1 MSAKK
6 KPVKKRPAA
15 RPKPRPSKKA
25 ETGIDAVKRLQK
37 VIDQKGHD
45 TYGALVFSEPIDP
58 VEVAMAERKL
68 GVRLPPSYVK
78 LVTKHGCFKLVWE
91 KPEDGTE
98 YPKLRGCRALL
109 PPADI
114 ASETIGARKAYA
126 KTRTGEMLA
135 ESLLFQENY
144 YRDNFYTFRVSE
156 PLGGRAAAKS
166 REMSVHVFFHD
177 DVYEW
182 RVRYVSFEDHL
193 REWVSAVLDD
203 R

>member
-1 MSAKK
+1 MKK
-6 KPVKKRPAA
+6 KKAKTA
-15 RPKPRPSKKA
+15 SKKL
-25 ETGIDAVKRLQK
+25 ESGIEAIKRLQK
-37 VIDQKGHD
+37 TIAKKGHD

-58 VEVAMAERKL
+58 VEIAMAERKL
-68 GVRLPPSYVK
+68 GVRLPPSYAK
-78 LVTKHGCFKLVWE
+78 FVTKHGCFKLLLD
-91 KPEDGTE
+91 KPEEETE

-114 ASETIGARKAYA
+114 ASETLAARKGYA
-126 KTRTGEMLA
+126 KTKTGQMLA

-144 YRDNFYTFRVSE
+144 YRDNFYTFRISE
-156 PLGGRAAAKS
+156 PLGKRAVAKS

-177 DVYEW
+177 DAYEW